1 MDHINLVME
10 RYSEPKKV
18 LAVHHSDGLYSPIL
32 IAPDL
37 LDEYFD
43 LGNEIEVT
51 AQQLREGSQIPL
63 EWKRAEMCTDEWIL
77 GRVTAYDTIT
87 PRKPL

>member
-1 MDHINLVME
+1 MEKLSLVIA
-10 RYSEPKKV
+10 RYDEPEKM
-18 LAVHHSDGLYSPIL
+18 LGVHYDDSPHTAL
-32 IAPDL
+32 IPAEV
-37 LDEYFD
+37 LDEYFE

-51 AQQLREGSQIPL
+51 AQQLREGTQIPV
-63 EWKRAEMCTDEWIL
+63 EWKSDQLDDEWLL